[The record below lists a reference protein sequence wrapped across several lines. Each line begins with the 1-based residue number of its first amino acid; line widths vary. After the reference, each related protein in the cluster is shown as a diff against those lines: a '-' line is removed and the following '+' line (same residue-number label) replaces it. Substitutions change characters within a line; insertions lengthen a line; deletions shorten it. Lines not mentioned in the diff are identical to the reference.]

1 MSIYN
6 GPSEQQFIELKRKVD
21 AQFDQMLS
29 LRSDI
34 QTMVQLLTMA
44 VFLLDKLVHESD
56 NSKPKEHR
64 KGAQN
69 DCQKS

>member
-21 AQFDQMLS
+21 AQFDQILS

-34 QTMVQLLTMA
+34 QTMIELLKMA

-69 DCQKS
+69 DCKKS